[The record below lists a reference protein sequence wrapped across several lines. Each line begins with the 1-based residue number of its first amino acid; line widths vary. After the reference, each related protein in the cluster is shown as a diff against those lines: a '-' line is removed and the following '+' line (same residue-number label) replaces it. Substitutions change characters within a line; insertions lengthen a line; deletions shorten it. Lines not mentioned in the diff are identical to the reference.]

1 MNTYNSVFAAV
12 HFINLRPGKV
22 FSKRQYRCNNGTKQL
37 VMKDKGW
44 INMEPRTKIY
54 GWVKREKS
62 EAKLENET
70 RKLEVLIKMKI
81 LEKY

>member
-1 MNTYNSVFAAV
+1 
-12 HFINLRPGKV
+12 
-22 FSKRQYRCNNGTKQL
+22 
-37 VMKDKGW
+37 MKDKGW

-54 GWVKREKS
+54 GWVKQEKS

-81 LEKY
+81 LDKY